1 MAFDPFDPF
10 DGGIDGPLDAGSAS
24 YADMAASITC
34 VAGVTAALWVNQ
46 PKAAG
51 GGISHRRATRPRV
64 LIMLDGVRH
73 LVREED
79 LEEFL
84 ESIAEKAE
92 AKVEAAPVV
101 KKKARRKRKAEAAP
115 VMPRVELKTAPDDM
129 YERIKE
135 RVAHINAK
143 IEAIWFAALAR
154 KMEADDE
161 EALLLLIT

>member
-1 MAFDPFDPF
+1 MAFAAESFDVNGF
-10 DGGIDGPLDAGSAS
+10 DADAFSFDAVE
-24 YADMAASITC
+24 A
-34 VAGVTAALWVNQ
+34 V
-46 PKAAG
+46 AAG

-79 LEEFL
+79 LEAFL
-84 ESIAEKAE
+84 ESIAEKAV
-92 AKVEAAPVV
+92 AKAEDAPVV
-101 KKKARRKRKAEAAP
+101 KKKAKRKRKAEAAP
-115 VMPRVELKTAPDDM
+115 VMPRIELKTAPDDM

-161 EALLLLIT
+161 EALLCLM